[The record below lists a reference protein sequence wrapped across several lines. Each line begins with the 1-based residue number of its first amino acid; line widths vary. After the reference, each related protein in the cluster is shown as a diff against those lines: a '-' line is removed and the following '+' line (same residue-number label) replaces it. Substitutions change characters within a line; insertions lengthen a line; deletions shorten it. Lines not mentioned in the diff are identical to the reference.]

1 MYSDSCVCV
10 CVRVNVRYIR
20 DGKDKAMEECEN
32 QVASL
37 TTQMEVKSRDR
48 KELDESIATLN
59 KELANYK
66 VRST

>member
-1 MYSDSCVCV
+1 MCVCV